1 MRAGDT
7 ASNVVGVETEPHG
20 PVVGDG
26 LADLRG
32 HALQELVGVGR
43 PGGDPLDGVDD
54 TRQQP
59 ARPWQLT
66 VRLRPDRG
74 PPFLGGSRRVG
85 PTPLGVPRC
94 HDSARPRDR
103 QPAPRG
109 ASSANNQP
117 RQGADHERHPDPHHR
132 PREGGARH
140 LPDPQPGRRRARH
153 LRAGE
158 LAGDPRR
165 GADHRRHRRPG
176 APRALARAWCSASST
191 PTTSAGSSS
200 PTRTA
205 TTPARSTRCSRRRP
219 RRRSS

>member
-1 MRAGDT
+1 MRAGDD
-7 ASNVVGVETEPHG
+7 GEERRRVEAEPHG

-26 LADLRG
+26 LADLGG
-32 HALQELVGVGR
+32 HALEELVGVGR

-59 ARPWQLT
+59 ARHAAHSTPP
-66 VRLRPDRG
+66 RPIAD
-74 PPFLGGSRRVG
+74 PPSW
-85 PTPLGVPRC
+85 GVLAP
-94 HDSARPRDR
+94 
-103 QPAPRG
+103 PAPRPGG
-109 ASSANNQP
+109 AAAGTIPPARGIAGRRLEAHRHRTTNQP
-117 RQGADHERHPDPHHR
+117 EGADHARHHDPHHR

-176 APRALARAWCSASST
+176 APRALARDGVRPRRPRGHPLGVPLPRGRRPHRLA
-191 PTTSAGSSS
+191 
-200 PTRTA
+200 
-205 TTPARSTRCSRRRP
+205 STRCSRRRR